1 LARDSIVEA
10 MTTMIGMAPN
20 GRLVVP
26 AALRRRLGVEGE
38 SAAFLADV
46 VNGKLVLVA
55 ADVVP
60 RAERDWLESEGVTR
74 LIEAAEEN
82 IDQGKTR
89 PLTRAGMQE
98 IRQSRTVGDK

>member
-1 LARDSIVEA
+1 VHADPPARQV
-10 MTTMIGMAPN
+10 
-20 GRLVVP
+20 
-26 AALRRRLGVEGE
+26 
-38 SAAFLADV
+38 F

-60 RAERDWLESEGVTR
+60 RAERDWLEREGVTR

-82 IDQGKTR
+82 IDQGKTG